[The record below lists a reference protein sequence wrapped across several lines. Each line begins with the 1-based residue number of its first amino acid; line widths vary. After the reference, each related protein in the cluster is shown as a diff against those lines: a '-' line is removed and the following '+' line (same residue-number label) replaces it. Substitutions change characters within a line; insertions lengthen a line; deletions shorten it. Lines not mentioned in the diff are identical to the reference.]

1 MEEMDPIFSITT
13 ATNNIEIGKQRSAT
27 ALFTVTNTGG
37 QPLTG
42 RAVLVMDP
50 PNESQAA
57 WLQFKPPQES
67 ERNFDV
73 NGVEKYD
80 VDVKV
85 PVEAVPG
92 EYIFHLDMLD
102 TENPD
107 ETYTLGPNVKLHVA
121 APPPPPKPKPFPLWI
136 ILVAVGVLAAIALAI
151 IFWPRPPH
159 VILHTVT
166 SSNIHGHWTEID
178 DARTNNHPEAILL
191 VTPNWNPPGMSQ
203 VYNNHP
209 IGVWYTGSH

>member
-102 TENPD
+102 TDNPD
-107 ETYTLGPNVKLHVA
+107 ESYTVGPTVLLEVA
-121 APPPPPKPKPFPLWI
+121 QTEPPKPEKKPFPWWI
-136 ILVAVGVLAAIALAI
+136 ILVGLSIIAGLGLGLSSGNPAVLWSFLVAVVVVPVVLLILSRLNLGVSVADFKSALIAGIVIALVGEVI
-151 IFWPRPPH
+151 IR
-159 VILHTVT
+159 
-166 SSNIHGHWTEID
+166 
-178 DARTNNHPEAILL
+178 LL
-191 VTPNWNPPGMSQ
+191 S
-203 VYNNHP
+203 
-209 IGVWYTGSH
+209 